1 MNLGRRAQMR
11 VCAEKDRWEG
21 QGIHVSGKW
30 KEGHQDGNTSWGGGV
45 KRREMKKKKQ

>member
-21 QGIHVSGKW
+21 QGIHVAGKW
-30 KEGHQDGNTSWGGGV
+30 KEGHQDGNTSREGGG
-45 KRREMKKKKQ
+45 EG